1 MQCPTA
7 DRILQPVVGSALF
20 CLLAACNTQGPATS
34 STKETAPATSAA
46 PQRTIDVG
54 IVVGDMTRSLNFYRD
69 LIGLPVVSEFRIG
82 QVGEPVVSRIGDGKM
97 VWLAYRESFIKLVEM
112 DVEPPGRSPASLSK
126 AIRYRFITVPV
137 PDIEA
142 LMAKM
147 EQAKAPVV
155 IPLVEFADG
164 VKISM
169 VEDPD
174 GNVVEFVEPAAARG
188 S

>member
-1 MQCPTA
+1 MTSHTA
-7 DRILQPVVGSALF
+7 GRILQPVAGLVLF
-20 CLLAACNTQGPATS
+20 SLLAACTAQGPATS
-34 STKETAPATSAA
+34 PTEETPPVAAAA
-46 PQRTIDVG
+46 PKRTLDVG
-54 IVVGDMTRSLNFYRD
+54 IVVADMTRSLNFYRD
-69 LIGLPVVSEFRIG
+69 LIGLPVVAEFRIA

-112 DVEPPGRSPASLSK
+112 DAEPSGRTPTGLSK
-126 AIRYRFITVPV
+126 AIGYRFITLPV

-147 EQAKAPVV
+147 EQAEAPVV
-155 IPLVEFADG
+155 VPVVEFADG

-174 GNVVEFVEPAAARG
+174 GNVVEFVEPVPGRG